1 MTGQASGEEAAM
13 STDVSRASRAASS
26 APSSTTSEGPDP
38 REHSEPHSEPGTPA
52 LKEWA
57 AVCRAILTGQQII
70 TLRKGGIREERRR
83 FEVPFETFVL
93 YPTYAHQEPELLKPA
108 YARWATGSERTPRA
122 AVEVS
127 GLCRV
132 AEIFKIADEAALEAL
147 DSWHVWRRDYV
158 LERLKWKPRQPLWV
172 VALRAYLLD
181 SPAIVEHK
189 DAYEGCKSWIALECA
204 IDLEAQPVLDDRTFE
219 SKLTSLREVLEPFA
233 LRDQE

>member
-1 MTGQASGEEAAM
+1 MGL
-13 STDVSRASRAASS
+13 
-26 APSSTTSEGPDP
+26 DP
-38 REHSEPHSEPGTPA
+38 REHSESHIGSGTPA

-108 YARWATGSERTPRA
+108 YARWATGSERVPRA

-132 AEIFKIADEAALEAL
+132 AEIFKIADEAALAVL
-147 DSWHVWRRDYV
+147 DSWHVWRREYV
-158 LERLKWKPRQPLWV
+158 LERLKWKPRQPLWIV
-172 VALRAYLLD
+172 VLRAYLLE
-181 SPAIVEHK
+181 SPAIVDHK
-189 DAYEGCKSWIALECA
+189 DAYEGCKSWILLESA
-204 IDLEAQPVLDDRTFE
+204 IDLEAEPVLDDPTFE
-219 SKLTSLREVLEPFA
+219 SKLRSFREAVEPFA
-233 LRDQE
+233 LQHHE